1 MRRLYDGWHF
11 KQEDIAPEC
20 IYFVDVPRVYNEGST
35 AYFAKQLQRF
45 KENLEQRYGLISE
58 ERLIETIK
66 KYNLTRDL
74 FNRVLELRKQDNP
87 PVSGVEVAR
96 LISESMT
103 MERDEFNHKLE
114 AFIVEKEGASG
125 NPGPRIMIFGGPTD
139 ASLAKLIEGSGGVVV
154 YENMCNGLRY
164 NDMLVDFDEGP
175 VSGIA
180 RRYLRKNPCPR
191 MLGTHADHGLEEIR
205 RLVDIFRID
214 GIVYHSIKFCAN
226 LQFMA
231 GIVKSEFNVGVP
243 MKIIESDIGSEIDGR
258 EIRSFIKN
266 LCHKVAGKEGP
277 RK

>member
-1 MRRLYDGWHF
+1 
-11 KQEDIAPEC
+11 
-20 IYFVDVPRVYNEGST
+20 
-35 AYFAKQLQRF
+35 
-45 KENLEQRYGLISE
+45 
-58 ERLIETIK
+58 
-66 KYNLTRDL
+66 
-74 FNRVLELRKQDNP
+74 
-87 PVSGVEVAR
+87 
-96 LISESMT
+96 
-103 MERDEFNHKLE
+103 
-114 AFIVEKEGASG
+114 
-125 NPGPRIMIFGGPTD
+125 
-139 ASLAKLIEGSGGVVV
+139 
-154 YENMCNGLRY
+154 
-164 NDMLVDFDEGP
+164 
-175 VSGIA
+175 
-180 RRYLRKNPCPR
+180 